1 VLERPASSRM
11 GPSRYGGD
19 SDESRVAAAKDGSDY
34 VDVDKILRQLKNFS
48 KTSGQMPREESLPN
62 LNDCTIGTSNAR

>member
-1 VLERPASSRM
+1 M

-19 SDESRVAAAKDGSDY
+19 ESRLTRFVAATKDGGSDY
-34 VDVDKILRQLKNFS
+34 VDDFQVVGKILRKLRILS